1 MALAPSAMQ
10 MLRRGPAMGPAATP
24 GGAPGGPPPGAT
36 QGMPATPGAADPGN
50 MLMSAIADQM
60 NQAKKANANFASANI
75 DHWMKG
81 VSAAV
86 VHMAQAH
93 PDVARHLNRAW
104 ASLDQAKKALG
115 DALSDQSAGVGPP
128 LGFSGAMMG
137 PPPGGPPGMGGAG
150 GMGAPS

>member
-1 MALAPSAMQ
+1 M
-10 MLRRGPAMGPAATP
+10 
-24 GGAPGGPPPGAT
+24 
-36 QGMPATPGAADPGN
+36 GMPATPGAADPGN

-60 NQAKKANANFASANI
+60 NQAKKSNANFLSANV

-86 VHMAQAH
+86 VHISQAH

-115 DALSDQSAGVGPP
+115 DAMSDQSAGVGSP

-137 PPPGGPPGMGGAG
+137 PPPGGPPGMGGGGPG